1 MAYDLPIS
9 LQKMLYMEE
18 TYRTN
23 SFLFKN
29 KKEGLINFRTVSYI
43 LGILVL
49 VEAGLFAI
57 CAGISAFYHENSYIY
72 FVWTM
77 SMNIGIG
84 GIMVL
89 AGNRRCNNISRR
101 DGYYIVSISWILF
114 TLLGML
120 PFYLSGYI
128 PSITDAFFETMSGFT
143 TTGATILNNIESLPH
158 GLLFWRSFTQ
168 WIGGLGIVLFTIALL
183 PLFSGSSQQL
193 FLSEATG
200 VTHDKIHPKIKV
212 MARYLWLIYIG
223 LTLLETILLM
233 LGGMNLFDALCQAF
247 ATTATG
253 GFSTKQDSISY
264 WNSPYIE
271 YVVSIFMILS
281 GVNFSLYYFTLN
293 GKYKKLLKD
302 GELHWFLTSIT
313 VLTVIIAFALFITG
327 YYDIETAFRKALFQV
342 ATTHTS
348 CGFATDDY
356 NVWPH
361 FTWMLLIYTM
371 FAGGCTGSTGGGIK
385 NMRLLILFRNMKNEF
400 SRLIHPRA
408 VLPVKVNQQALSLST
423 ISTVNTFI
431 LLYLI
436 CIFVGWVALMFMGLE
451 LTESFGLVVS
461 SLGNVGPG
469 LGAYGPAFS
478 WSALPD
484 LAKWLLSFMMLIG
497 RLELFGILLMFS
509 PGFWHKR

>member
-1 MAYDLPIS
+1 MQNHYGW
-9 LQKMLYMEE
+9 EE
-18 TYRTN
+18 
-23 SFLFKN
+23 
-29 KKEGLINFRTVSYI
+29 
-43 LGILVL
+43 
-49 VEAGLFAI
+49 
-57 CAGISAFYHENSYIY
+57 
-72 FVWTM
+72 
-77 SMNIGIG
+77 
-84 GIMVL
+84 
-89 AGNRRCNNISRR
+89 
-101 DGYYIVSISWILF
+101 
-114 TLLGML
+114 
-120 PFYLSGYI
+120 
-128 PSITDAFFETMSGFT
+128 
-143 TTGATILNNIESLPH
+143 
-158 GLLFWRSFTQ
+158 
-168 WIGGLGIVLFTIALL
+168 
-183 PLFSGSSQQL
+183 
-193 FLSEATG
+193 
-200 VTHDKIHPKIKV
+200 
-212 MARYLWLIYIG
+212 
-223 LTLLETILLM
+223 
-233 LGGMNLFDALCQAF
+233 
-247 ATTATG
+247 
-253 GFSTKQDSISY
+253 
-264 WNSPYIE
+264 
-271 YVVSIFMILS
+271 
-281 GVNFSLYYFTLN
+281 
-293 GKYKKLLKD
+293 
-302 GELHWFLTSIT
+302 
-313 VLTVIIAFALFITG
+313 
-327 YYDIETAFRKALFQV
+327 AFRKAFFQV
-342 ATTHTS
+342 ASIHTS

-451 LTESFGLVVS
+451 LTESFGLVAS